1 MQYSDS
7 NKNISDVGTDH
18 GVVNSPPHLNAS
30 RFTREQM
37 RTWLRASD
45 AVAASGD
52 TRFAD
57 DGESLW
63 IVPKD
68 KPLKPAAV
76 LVLVVASLAPNSAP
90 TIVFTQRTAHLTD
103 HAGQISFPGG
113 RVEETDAN
121 AAATALREAEEE
133 TGVDVSRI
141 EVLGELPHYTTG
153 TGYLIRPVVAW
164 AESPLTFRPD
174 PSEVEEV
181 FEVPA
186 SFLLDSRHHRR
197 EQAMYKGR
205 MRDYYAIPF
214 EKRYIWG
221 ATAGMLITF
230 SRVIAHAE
238 GLVLEPA
245 IAMAPD
251 SA

>member
-1 MQYSDS
+1 MQYSHSTQADFATPS
-7 NKNISDVGTDH
+7 CEDFLHPT
-18 GVVNSPPHLNAS
+18 
-30 RFTREQM
+30 RFTQARV
-37 RTWLRASD
+37 RTWLHASD
-45 AVAASGD
+45 AVTASGD

-68 KPLKPAAV
+68 RPLKPAAV
-76 LVLVVASLAPNSAP
+76 LVLIVRKPVP

-121 AAATALREAEEE
+121 AAATALREAHEE

-164 AESPLTFRPD
+164 ADEALTFQPD

-186 SFLLDSRHHRR
+186 PFLLDPRNHRR

-214 EKRYIWG
+214 ERRYIWG

-230 SRVIAHAE
+230 SRVIAQAE
-238 GLVLEPA
+238 GVAAAPVVT
-245 IAMAPD
+245 MAPD